1 MAIDSRLL
9 TGQCSPLEENKL
21 DHSLSATSK
30 VMPLHPGNKRPHVH
44 RTPRKSVRKAKSG
57 EAHRAAK

>member
-9 TGQCSPLEENKL
+9 TGQCSLLEENKL

-44 RTPRKSVRKAKSG
+44 RTPKKSVRRGKSG
-57 EAHRAAK
+57 ETAHATT

>member
-1 MAIDSRLL
+1 L

-44 RTPRKSVRKAKSG
+44 RTPRKSVRKSKSG
-57 EAHRAAK
+57 EVARAAK